1 MLDPA
6 FWTDNA
12 RAERVMRDIKQH
24 KNALKGYQNAA
35 TAIEELEIL
44 QEFASMGEATT
55 DEVDAQYD
63 VSLAAIDD
71 LELQSVLSE
80 PEDNLSAVMEI
91 NSGSGGTESCDW
103 AQMLY
108 RMYVMWA
115 DKNGYKVRELDAQ
128 PDEIAGIRSATL
140 EISGEL
146 AYGMLRG
153 ENGVH
158 RLVRISPFNAQG
170 KRQTTFASIY
180 VYPLVDDT
188 IEITINPADIS
199 MDTYRSGG
207 AGGQNVNKVETA
219 VRLRHAPSG
228 IVVACQEERSQV
240 LNREKAMKM
249 LRSQLYEQ
257 EVRKRNEARDKVEAG
272 KQRVEWGSQVRSYV
286 LDKHYIKDHRSGLMK
301 HNPEAVL
308 DGNLNE
314 MIRYTLLHKGEG
326 AGDAFDDDL

>member
-6 FWTDNA
+6 FWTDNE

-24 KNALKGYQNAA
+24 KNALKGYENAN
-35 TAIEELEIL
+35 TALEELEIL
-44 QEFASMGEATT
+44 QEFARMQEASAE
-55 DEVDAQYD
+55 EVNAQYEIAT
-63 VSLAAIDD
+63 AAIDD
-71 LELQSVLSE
+71 LELQSVLSN

-103 AQMLY
+103 AEMLY
-108 RMYVMWA
+108 RMYRMWGE
-115 DKNGYKVRELDAQ
+115 KNGYKLRELDSQ
-128 PDEIAGIRSATL
+128 PDEVAGIRSATL
-140 EISGEL
+140 EINGEL
-146 AYGMLRG
+146 AYGMLKG

-257 EVRKRNEARDKVEAG
+257 EVWKRNEARDKVEAG

-308 DGNLNE
+308 NGDLNE
-314 MIRYTLLHKGEG
+314 MIRYTLLHKGEVE
-326 AGDAFDDDL
+326 DNDFEL

>member
-1 MLDPA
+1 MLDPD
-6 FWTDNA
+6 FWTQPE
-12 RAERVMRDIKQH
+12 RAERVMRDIKQC
-24 KNALKGYQNAA
+24 KNTLKGYQAA
-35 TAIEELEIL
+35 AVALDDLEVL
-44 QEFASMGEATT
+44 QEFAAEQAATPE
-55 DEVDAQYD
+55 EVDAQLD
-63 VSLAAIDD
+63 LATVAIDE
-71 LELQSVLSE
+71 LELQSVLSA

-108 RMYVMWA
+108 RMYTMWC
-115 DKNGYKVRELDAQ
+115 DKNGFKYRELDAQ
-128 PDEIAGIRSATL
+128 PDEIAGIRNATL
-140 EISGEL
+140 EITGEL
-146 AYGMLRG
+146 AYGLLKG

-170 KRQTTFASIY
+170 KRQTTFASVY
-180 VYPLVDDT
+180 VYPLIDDT
-188 IEITINPADIS
+188 IEIVINPADIS

-228 IVVACQEERSQV
+228 IVVACQEERSQI

-257 EVRKRNEARDKVEAG
+257 EVRKRNDARDKVEAG

-308 DGNLNE
+308 DGNLTE
-314 MIRYTLLHKGEG
+314 LIRYTLLHKGETTG
-326 AGDAFDDDL
+326 NDFDSE